1 MSLQEWLARDPERCL
16 HGYHRVAQTCPDCPA
31 VRRGSQE
38 EVRAMRAAGNA
49 APVLSGDATVLS
61 PSAGKAEGIARAD
74 AAADPNA
81 RAAIDAAI
89 ARLAATGEEWSA
101 NELRVHVPGITG
113 AIMGARFSA
122 AAKAGL
128 IRDTGKRVPSTLGST
143 HAHEVRV
150 WVGVA
155 A

>member
-1 MSLQEWLARDPERCL
+1 MTPLTEWLAADPERCL
-16 HGYHRVAQTCPDCPA
+16 HGYHRVAQTCPDC
-31 VRRGSQE
+31 
-38 EVRAMRAAGNA
+38 
-49 APVLSGDATVLS
+49 
-61 PSAGKAEGIARAD
+61 GKAEGIARAD
-74 AAADPNA
+74 AAADPDA

>member
-1 MSLQEWLARDPERCL
+1 MTPLVDWLGRFSDRCSNGFSIE
-16 HGYHRVAQTCPDCPA
+16 HQHPA
-31 VRRGSQE
+31 LCQCID
-38 EVRAMRAAGNA
+38 AA
-49 APVLSGDATVLS
+49 
-61 PSAGKAEGIARAD
+61 AGKAQGIARAD
-74 AAADPNA
+74 AAADPDA

-89 ARLAATGEEWSA
+89 VRLAATGEEWSA
-101 NELRVHVPGITG
+101 NELRAHVPGITG